1 MVEVKKEK
9 EEYHECLAEEVR
21 SASPSSCF
29 DSSFDTTTR
38 SASLQGRVTG
48 PSRHSRKGGW
58 TEEED
63 NLLTEAVKKCNARN
77 WKKIAEFLPGR
88 TDIQCLHRWQKVLNP
103 GILKGPWTKEEDDHI
118 TMLVK
123 KYGCKR
129 WSVIA
134 KYLGGRIGKQCRERW
149 YNHLD
154 PTIRKDS
161 WTEKEEAILTYYHQI
176 YGNKWTKIAKL
187 LPGRTDNAI
196 KNHWNCT
203 LKKKLSLYSTHLYA
217 MDICI
222 EESGFS
228 DQEITSKFMKVKEWR
243 QVLYEAKSV
252 NQNIAVDCGA
262 GTCKIDLVL
271 GIANQAEIKL
281 EADCGKVG
289 KHRSPGVPN
298 EQVTPLNNRVHFD
311 DKANVTIDDSIV
323 GSVRR
328 YAKHIKTHEPRLASC
343 RVGSQDSHALLSST
357 SVDSPSSPLTF
368 KISEDGQVHMQ
379 SENQRMNTV
388 YSSDCLSHNEP
399 SQLKDSV
406 SAIFPIVDS
415 QDVSLKS
422 SFCYSTPPKLVES
435 LSPSSSSPESILR
448 ISAMTFKNTPSI
460 IRKRSYKKAWN
471 DNFSDASCSPVR
483 SFSCF
488 HCEGEINDTY

>member
-38 SASLQGRVTG
+38 SASLQGLYCCCRRVTG

-298 EQVTPLNNRVHFD
+298 EQV
-311 DKANVTIDDSIV
+311 
-323 GSVRR
+323 
-328 YAKHIKTHEPRLASC
+328 
-343 RVGSQDSHALLSST
+343 
-357 SVDSPSSPLTF
+357 
-368 KISEDGQVHMQ
+368 HMQ